1 MSTSTEIAIR
11 ELDRRSAEGIEVTL
25 LWHAETNR
33 VFVIVADMR
42 HGSSLELDVDP
53 AEALDAFHHP
63 YAYASRADRDVFA
76 HAA

>member
-1 MSTSTEIAIR
+1 MSTTTEIEIR

-33 VFVIVADMR
+33 VFVTVEDLR

-63 YAYASRADRDVFA
+63 YAYASRASRDVYA
-76 HAA
+76 HAV